1 MNGISQTN
9 QLEREPA
16 GPSQIDLSPTRT
28 RSRRVLLQMVAAG
41 AAPFFRRPIFLVR
54 ATGLRNRLTEFV

>member
-1 MNGISQTN
+1 
-9 QLEREPA
+9 
-16 GPSQIDLSPTRT
+16 
-28 RSRRVLLQMVAAG
+28 LQMVAAG